1 MVYLTFNIAFNV
13 ILNWIEL
20 IIYDDQGGICEIA
33 KNINDETF
41 VLDLIL
47 INAWHEHLQTCI
59 SDVIHRVLRVLYSL

>member
-1 MVYLTFNIAFNV
+1 MVYLTFDIAFNM
-13 ILNWIEL
+13 ILNRIEL

-33 KNINDETF
+33 KKINDETF

-47 INAWHEHLQTCI
+47 INAWNEHLQTCI